1 MKTVLWIKACL
12 RTAVLRKDR
21 EAGMLLWNCGGKEL
35 CHFHSRMP
43 VSSSSLPGSA
53 LHCSWLPLPLSSSLS
68 LSLFLPL
75 SFFLN
80 VTVAAEL
87 RAMPRVQS
95 SQINITSFLSIR
107 TYLFPS
113 SYCMSE
119 WIPSAFRT
127 RLQRDP
133 TTATDARGDGG
144 GERNHLR
151 FRLWVKYDGVLP
163 WVITDESG
171 M

>member
-1 MKTVLWIKACL
+1 
-12 RTAVLRKDR
+12 
-21 EAGMLLWNCGGKEL
+21 
-35 CHFHSRMP
+35 
-43 VSSSSLPGSA
+43 
-53 LHCSWLPLPLSSSLS
+53 
-68 LSLFLPL
+68 
-75 SFFLN
+75 
-80 VTVAAEL
+80 
-87 RAMPRVQS
+87 
-95 SQINITSFLSIR
+95 
-107 TYLFPS
+107 
-113 SYCMSE
+113 MSE

>member
-1 MKTVLWIKACL
+1 MAVRNSAIFTVEC
-12 RTAVLRKDR
+12 
-21 EAGMLLWNCGGKEL
+21 
-35 CHFHSRMP
+35 P
-43 VSSSSLPGSA
+43 SLPHLCQAAHCTAADCLSLS
-53 LHCSWLPLPLSSSLS
+53 LHLS